1 MEIQRGNSERPLF
14 FVHPIGGNI
23 FCYVDLARELGS
35 EQSFYGLQSFG
46 LAADDTPINDVS
58 EMAARYLDAVRVVQP
73 EGPYMLGGWSFGGLV
88 AYEMAQQLQRAGQE
102 VGLLALI
109 DTHPGTVLEIELD
122 DEALLRQ
129 FKSDMNAM
137 NGSEGAGLESD
148 HLDRLFHVFR
158 GNAHATVHY
167 EPQPYEGRITYFRAS
182 DRLSE
187 YPIDPID
194 EWRNLAGDGVEVHV
208 APGNHYT
215 MLKEPAVLV
224 LADWLKVCLNLTRKV
239 EAAKR

>member
-1 MEIQRGNSERPLF
+1 PLF
-14 FVHPIGGNI
+14 FVHPIGGNV

-46 LAADDTPINDVS
+46 LAGDDTPLNDVS
-58 EMAARYLDAVRVVQP
+58 EMATRYLDAIRRVQP

-88 AYEMAQQLQRAGQE
+88 AYEMAQQLQREGQE

-109 DTHPGTVLEIELD
+109 DTHPGNVLEIDID

-148 HLDRLFHVFR
+148 HLDRLFKVFR
-158 GNAHATVHY
+158 ANAQATVHY
-167 EPQPYEGRITYFRAS
+167 QPQPYEGRITYFRAS
-182 DRLSE
+182 DRISE

-224 LADWLKVCLNLTRKV
+224 LADWLRVCLNLGLKKAQTM
-239 EAAKR
+239 